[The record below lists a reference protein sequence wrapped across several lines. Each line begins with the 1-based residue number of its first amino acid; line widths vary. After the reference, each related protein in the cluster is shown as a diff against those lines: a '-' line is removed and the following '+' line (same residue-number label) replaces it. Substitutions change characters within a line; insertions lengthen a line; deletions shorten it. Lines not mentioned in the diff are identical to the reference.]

1 MHDTAHDPRRYAQA
15 KLRLHLADG
24 GLKLLLLILLLTS
37 GGSVAIARWCAGAP
51 WRVVL
56 EYGLMVGAGFTV
68 IGWPGE
74 WWARRIEIRYGM
86 NRQGL
91 GGWLKDQLKG
101 ALLGGALGLAGVEL
115 LYWLLRAAPRHWWLW
130 AWAGFLAIMVGLVQL
145 GPVLL
150 LPIFFKLRRMSAE
163 DARDAALVVRLETTY
178 ARLRA
183 ANPGLP
189 RLHGIFEWKLGEK
202 SAKAN
207 AALTGLGKTR
217 RVIISDTL
225 LADATPE
232 QIEAVFVHELGHHVH
247 HDLWRG
253 IGFQAGLSL
262 LGFWLA
268 QAALAGLGA
277 RLGLNGI
284 ADVAGLPLIVLVFSL
299 LGLVL
304 MPASNA
310 FVRAMERRAD
320 DYSFTTLG
328 TAEPLM
334 AALSRLAE
342 KNLAEVQPARW
353 KEFLLYSHPSIA
365 TRLGRGRRWQ
375 AAHGLAGGG
384 GEETAV
390 K

>member
-1 MHDTAHDPRRYAQA
+1 MTDLARDPRRYAQA
-15 KLRLHLADG
+15 KLRLSLADG
-24 GLKLLLLILLLTS
+24 GIKLILLVLFLTS
-37 GGSVAIARWCAGAP
+37 GYSIALARWCSPTP
-51 WRVVL
+51 WLGVL
-56 EYGLMVGAGFTV
+56 EYVLLLVAGLSLLGLPGDW
-68 IGWPGE
+68 IG
-74 WWARRIEIRYGM
+74 RQIEVAYGM
-86 NRQGL
+86 NRQSV
-91 GGWLKDQLKG
+91 GGWAWDQVKG
-101 ALLGGALGLAGVEL
+101 ALLGAGLGVAGAEL

-130 AWAGFLAIMVGLVQL
+130 GWAGFLVIMVGLVQL

-150 LPIFFKLRRMSAE
+150 LPIFFKLRRMSADDPQ
-163 DARDAALVVRLETTY
+163 DAPLVERLEGTF

-183 ANPGLP
+183 RDPRLP
-189 RLHGIFEWKLGEK
+189 RLHGIYEWKLGDK

-225 LADATPE
+225 LAGATPE
-232 QIEAVFVHELGHHVH
+232 QIEAVFIHELGHHVH
-247 HDLWRG
+247 QDLWRG
-253 IGFQAGLSL
+253 IAFQAGLSL

-268 QAALAGLGA
+268 QWALAGLGP
-277 RLGLNGI
+277 RLGLSGI

-320 DYSFTTLG
+320 DYSFATLG

-334 AALSRLAE
+334 AALESLAE
-342 KNLAEVQPARW
+342 KNLAEVNPPRW

-365 TRLGRGRRWQ
+365 TRLRRGRAWQ
-375 AAHGLAGGG
+375 AAHGSAIEAG
-384 GEETAV
+384 
-390 K
+390 